1 MGFLRAGPAVEPH
14 LVAAVERDLRR
25 LAEGGHDVGLGA
37 LAGDDRGLRGR
48 WRDALRLHHPRSA
61 FDQGPPAGLG
71 AAGDQRAAG
80 AARSQQGETAAAM
93 TAAGLHLSSSM
104 YSYSTSVLS
113 GQLRS
118 PSGRK

>member
-71 AAGDQRAAG
+71 AAG

-104 YSYSTSVLS
+104 YSYSTSVSS